1 MIAAIHAGWK
11 GAFKGIIKRTLNF
24 MIKKGC
30 DPKNVTAVIGPCISV
45 KNYEVKKD
53 FIKKL
58 IKKDGKNKKFFKK
71 IQNKDFFDLKKY
83 VLSQLKA
90 LNIKKIDIINK
101 NTFNPKN
108 NFFSARRSISRNEN
122 DYGRNISVIMINW
135 QYLMKLLTGNSNKP
149 LSKNIAKYLKSKL
162 VNSSIKK
169 FSDGE
174 IYIEINENIRGN
186 SIFIIQSISSPAND
200 NLMELLLCIDALK
213 RSSAK
218 NITAVIPYFGYARQD
233 RKVVPRTSISAK
245 LVSNLI
251 TKAGADRVV
260 TVDLHAGQIQG
271 FFDIPVDNLFA
282 TPIFARHAKKNIKSK
297 NIICVA
303 PDVGGTERA
312 RALGKILN
320 VELAIVD
327 KRRPKP
333 GQSKV
338 MNVIGNVKGKTCII
352 VDDIIDSG
360 GTIVN
365 AAKALKD
372 RGAKEVYV
380 YITHGVLSG
389 EAVDKI
395 KKSVI
400 RKLVITDTIDNHDK
414 IKNVKNIEVL
424 PISALMGEAIKR
436 ISNSTSVSDLF
447 K

>member
-1 MIAAIHAGWK
+1 M
-11 GAFKGIIKRTLNF
+11 
-24 MIKKGC
+24 
-30 DPKNVTAVIGPCISV
+30 
-45 KNYEVKKD
+45 
-53 FIKKL
+53 
-58 IKKDGKNKKFFKK
+58 K
-71 IQNKDFFDLKKY
+71 I
-83 VLSQLKA
+83 
-90 LNIKKIDIINK
+90 
-101 NTFNPKN
+101 
-108 NFFSARRSISRNEN
+108 
-122 DYGRNISVIMINW
+122 
-135 QYLMKLLTGNSNKP
+135 LTGNSNKQ
-149 LSKNIAKYLKSKL
+149 LSNKISKNLKNKL
-162 VNSSIKK
+162 VNTSIRK
-169 FSDGE
+169 FADGE

-186 SIFIIQSISSPAND
+186 SIFIIQSVSSPAND

-218 NITAVIPYFGYARQD
+218 NITTVIPYFGYARQD

-251 TKAGADRVV
+251 TNAGADRVV

-282 TPIFARHAKKNIKSK
+282 TPIFARHIKKKIKNK
-297 NIICVA
+297 KIICIA

-312 RALGKILN
+312 RALGKLLN
-320 VELAIVD
+320 VGLAIVD

-333 GQSKV
+333 GQSQV
-338 MNVIGNVKGKTCII
+338 MNVIGDVKDQTCII

-365 AAKALKD
+365 AAKALKG

-389 EAVDKI
+389 DAVNKI
-395 KKSVI
+395 KKSMI
-400 RKLVITDTIDNHDK
+400 KNLVITDTINNGEKTKHA
-414 IKNVKNIEVL
+414 KNIEVL
-424 PISALMGEAIKR
+424 PISGLMGEAIKR

>member
-1 MIAAIHAGWK
+1 M
-11 GAFKGIIKRTLNF
+11 
-24 MIKKGC
+24 
-30 DPKNVTAVIGPCISV
+30 
-45 KNYEVKKD
+45 
-53 FIKKL
+53 
-58 IKKDGKNKKFFKK
+58 K
-71 IQNKDFFDLKKY
+71 I
-83 VLSQLKA
+83 
-90 LNIKKIDIINK
+90 
-101 NTFNPKN
+101 
-108 NFFSARRSISRNEN
+108 
-122 DYGRNISVIMINW
+122 
-135 QYLMKLLTGNSNKP
+135 LTGNSNKH
-149 LSKNIAKYLKSKL
+149 LSGKISKYLKNKL
-162 VNSSIKK
+162 VNSSIRK

-251 TKAGADRVV
+251 TMAGADRIV

-282 TPIFARHAKKNIKSK
+282 TPIFARHIKRKIKNK
-297 NIICVA
+297 NLICVA
-303 PDVGGTERA
+303 PDVGGVERA
-312 RALGKILN
+312 RALGRKLDVGLSI
-320 VELAIVD
+320 ID
-327 KRRPKP
+327 KRRPSP
-333 GQSKV
+333 GKSQV

-365 AAKALKD
+365 AADALKK
-372 RGAKEVYV
+372 RGAKEVHVYV
-380 YITHGVLSG
+380 THGVLSG
-389 EAVDKI
+389 EAVEKI
-395 KKSVI
+395 KKSKI
-400 RKLVITDTIDNHDK
+400 KNLVVTDTIDNSHK
-414 IKNVKNIEVL
+414 AKKARNIEVL
-424 PISALMGEAIKR
+424 TISNLLAEAMKR

>member
-1 MIAAIHAGWK
+1 
-11 GAFKGIIKRTLNF
+11 
-24 MIKKGC
+24 
-30 DPKNVTAVIGPCISV
+30 
-45 KNYEVKKD
+45 
-53 FIKKL
+53 
-58 IKKDGKNKKFFKK
+58 
-71 IQNKDFFDLKKY
+71 
-83 VLSQLKA
+83 
-90 LNIKKIDIINK
+90 
-101 NTFNPKN
+101 
-108 NFFSARRSISRNEN
+108 
-122 DYGRNISVIMINW
+122 
-135 QYLMKLLTGNSNKP
+135 MKLLTGNSNKV

-162 VNSSIKK
+162 VNSSIRK

-174 IYIEINENIRGN
+174 IYVEINENIRGN
-186 SIFIIQSISSPAND
+186 SIFIIQSVSSPAND

-282 TPIFARHAKKNIKSK
+282 TPIFARHVKKKIKSK
-297 NIICVA
+297 KIICVA

-312 RALGKILN
+312 RALGKLLN
-320 VELAIVD
+320 VGLAIVD

-333 GQSKV
+333 GQSQV
-338 MNVIGNVKGKTCII
+338 MNVIGDVKDQTCII

-365 AAKALKD
+365 AAKALKE

-389 EAVDKI
+389 DAVKKI
-395 KKSVI
+395 KNSVI
-400 RKLVITDTIDNHDK
+400 KNLVITDTIDNGDK
-414 IKNVKNIEVL
+414 TKNVKNIEVL
-424 PISALMGEAIKR
+424 PISGLMGEAIKR

>member
-1 MIAAIHAGWK
+1 
-11 GAFKGIIKRTLNF
+11 
-24 MIKKGC
+24 
-30 DPKNVTAVIGPCISV
+30 
-45 KNYEVKKD
+45 
-53 FIKKL
+53 
-58 IKKDGKNKKFFKK
+58 
-71 IQNKDFFDLKKY
+71 
-83 VLSQLKA
+83 
-90 LNIKKIDIINK
+90 
-101 NTFNPKN
+101 
-108 NFFSARRSISRNEN
+108 
-122 DYGRNISVIMINW
+122 
-135 QYLMKLLTGNSNKP
+135 MKLLTGNSNKV
-149 LSKNIAKYLKSKL
+149 LSKNIAKYLKTKL
-162 VNSSIKK
+162 VNSSIRK
-169 FSDGE
+169 FADGE
-174 IYIEINENIRGN
+174 IYVEINENIRGN
-186 SIFIIQSISSPAND
+186 SIFIVQSISSPAND

-282 TPIFARHAKKNIKSK
+282 TPIFARHVRKKIKSK
-297 NIICVA
+297 KIICVA

-312 RALGKILN
+312 RALGKLLN
-320 VELAIVD
+320 VGLAIVD

-333 GQSKV
+333 GQSQV
-338 MNVIGNVKGKTCII
+338 MNVIGDVKDKTCII

-360 GTIVN
+360 GTIIN
-365 AAKALKD
+365 AAKALKQ

-389 EAVDKI
+389 DAVKKI
-395 KKSVI
+395 KNSVI
-400 RKLVITDTIDNHDK
+400 KNLVITDTIDNVEK
-414 IKNVKNIEVL
+414 TRNVKNIEVL
-424 PISALMGEAIKR
+424 PISGLMGEAIKR